1 MRRVVLVCLAVGLGL
16 PASADAAPT
25 GRLLVSL
32 RATPDAPAATA
43 IAARAV
49 AARAGGVPAGRA
61 GPQVGMVTVRPRTGQ
76 SPQALAA
83 RLRRDPD
90 VRAVD
95 LETRA
100 TPRLIPDDPVFSLP
114 DPAAAGQTLG
124 WWALRSNFP
133 AAWDRA
139 DGDSVTVAIIDQGV
153 EIAHPD
159 LAGKI
164 RAAVDFDS
172 DPSHGGAATD
182 EAGHGTH
189 VASLACAQ
197 PGNGIGLAGAGFD
210 CGLIVEKSDLTNSSV
225 VSAIVDAT
233 DRGASVISM
242 SFGTDDRARAPQA
255 MKDAVDYAYDHGVV
269 LVAAAAD
276 KHTTEQGFPAN
287 ILQPTGTGP
296 DLAAGKGLSVTA
308 ADFTDRRASFAGD
321 GSQISMAAYGAFS
334 RPGPDGLLGAFTAGP
349 NEIERGATTKPCA
362 CRTDLAG
369 DTRYAF
375 LAGTSMAAP
384 IVAGAAAL
392 VRDANPDLGPADV
405 IRVLKRSAHRPSG
418 AGWTDDL
425 GWGIVDAGAA
435 VQAALRL
442 DRRPPAS
449 SVLAPSVTRG
459 RSVVLR
465 VTAADS
471 AAPGVRVAGV
481 RTVRVYRARNG
492 HDPKLVTTTAD
503 RRVRVRV
510 RAGAR
515 YTFYTQAIDRAGNLE
530 PAPDQP
536 DARTRVALQL

>member
-1 MRRVVLVCLAVGLGL
+1 MRRVVLVFLAVGLGL
-16 PASADAAPT
+16 PASASASATET

-32 RATPDAPAATA
+32 RAAPDGATTTA
-43 IAARAV
+43 TAARAV
-49 AARAGGVPAGRA
+49 AARAGGLPAGRVV
-61 GPQVGMVTVRPRTGQ
+61 PQVGLVTVRPRADQ
-76 SPQALAA
+76 SPRALAA
-83 RLRRDPD
+83 RLRRDPA

-100 TPRLIPDDPVFSLP
+100 TPRLVPNDPVFMLP
-114 DPAAAGQTLG
+114 DPAAGGQTLA
-124 WWALRSNFP
+124 WWAVRSNFP

-139 DGDSVTVAIIDQGV
+139 DGDSATIAVIDQGV

-159 LAGKI
+159 LAGKV

-172 DPSHGGAATD
+172 DPAHGGAAED
-182 EAGHGTH
+182 ETGHGTH

-225 VSAIVDAT
+225 VAAIVDAT
-233 DRGASVISM
+233 DRGADVITM
-242 SFGTDDRARAPQA
+242 SFGTDDRPRAPQA
-255 MKDAVDYAYDHGVV
+255 MKDAVDYAYDHGAV

-276 KHTTEQGFPAN
+276 EPTTEQGFPAN

-296 DLAAGKGLSVTA
+296 DLAAGRGLTVTA

-321 GSQISMAAYGAFS
+321 GSQISLAAYGAFN
-334 RPGPDGLLGAFTAGP
+334 RPGPDGLLGAFTAAP
-349 NEIERGATTKPCA
+349 NDIERGVSGKPCL

-369 DTRYAF
+369 DDRYAF
-375 LAGTSMAAP
+375 LAGTSMAVP

-392 VRDANPDLGPADV
+392 VRDANPDLGPGDV
-405 IRVLKRSAHRPSG
+405 IGVLKRSARRPGG

-435 VQAALRL
+435 VQTALRL
-442 DRRPPAS
+442 DRRPPSS
-449 SVLAPSVTRG
+449 SVIAPRTAWG

-465 VTAADS
+465 LTAADS

-481 RTVRVYRARNG
+481 RTVRVYGSRNG
-492 HDPKLVTTTAD
+492 REAQLVATTTA

-510 RAGAR
+510 RSGGR
-515 YTFYTQAIDRAGNLE
+515 YAFYTQAIDRAGNLE
-530 PAPDQP
+530 PAPDRP
-536 DARTRVALQL
+536 DARTRVAL